1 MARSH
6 GMAARRISRRIV
18 ENGPKQIVLIMIN
31 VTPIIWKPKQCA
43 RDLGRTMKNTDEQSG
58 PYKRGFYQGYSGDMD
73 PNRSQLTGQDLTDFE
88 NGANAGGE
96 RREIEE
102 LGE

>member
-1 MARSH
+1 
-6 GMAARRISRRIV
+6 
-18 ENGPKQIVLIMIN
+18 
-31 VTPIIWKPKQCA
+31 
-43 RDLGRTMKNTDEQSG
+43 MKNTDEQSG

-102 LGE
+102 LGEEGARDLGYDSVADYNEKTGNK